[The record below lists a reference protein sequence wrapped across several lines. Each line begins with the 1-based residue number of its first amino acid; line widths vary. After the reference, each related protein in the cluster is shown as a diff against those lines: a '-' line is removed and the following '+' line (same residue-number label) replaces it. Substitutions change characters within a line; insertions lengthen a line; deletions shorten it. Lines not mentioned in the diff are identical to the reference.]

1 MFYYID
7 QLCILSFLIG
17 LVKTKSNF
25 IFKSDETSLGNST
38 LEVAVISGDAF
49 SMRIQE

>member
-7 QLCILSFLIG
+7 QLYTLFSIG
-17 LVKTKSNF
+17 LVKTKSDF
-25 IFKSDETSLGNST
+25 IVESDEAVLGNWT